1 VSRFWIYDYSPRN
14 EVERDLRFWIKKHT
28 SITLHTSHPI
38 SHIPHSTFHIPHL
51 PLAFILLI
59 IFSLLTACGGDTN
72 AAPVPPQIHYGEDVC
87 EFCGMIV
94 SEERFAGGYT
104 TSDGQQH
111 IFDDIGDM
119 VQAYLQNGGNIAA
132 AFVHDYN
139 DHTWIK
145 AETAYYVQNK
155 DFPTPMLSGI
165 AAFTKQEQANAFAN
179 EQGGNV
185 FNFEEMLAEYR

>member
-1 VSRFWIYDYSPRN
+1 MILKKRVAYCVLRESDISRNTQHALSNNR
-14 EVERDLRFWIKKHT
+14 K
-28 SITLHTSHPI
+28 
-38 SHIPHSTFHIPHL
+38 L
-51 PLAFILLI
+51 PKLI
-59 IFSLLTACGGDTN
+59 ISFLPILVLLTIAACGGDAN
-72 AAPVPPQIHYGEDVC
+72 AEPVPPQIHYGEDVC

>member
-1 VSRFWIYDYSPRN
+1 MRQLVIY
-14 EVERDLRFWIKKHT
+14 DLRFWIK
-28 SITLHTSHPI
+28 P
-38 SHIPHSTFHIPHL
+38 HIPQSIFL
-51 PLAFILLI
+51 FILLI
-59 IFSLLTACGGDTN
+59 IVSLLAACGDN
-72 AAPVPPQIHYGEDVC
+72 ANASPSPPKIHYGEDIC

-104 TSDGQQH
+104 TSDGQEY

-119 VQAYLQNGGNIAA
+119 VQAYLQNGDNVAA

-165 AAFTKQEQANAFAN
+165 VAFARQEQANGFAD
-179 EQGGNV
+179 EQGGKV